1 MLANAPQE
9 DLFRAFGPHSLP
21 ESPLDTH
28 AHPPF
33 QKLHTADQLEASGTI
48 VPEDTTLLLEGSRDN
63 TADVLASLKAVAN
76 YRDDTTP
83 SLILGDFSSSPNMM
97 LDEKSYPITAGKL
110 LQQIFTY
117 NTLQIPDPQHIFHLV
132 TLFKRFLP
140 NSIAI
145 QPYQRKECEAA
156 HIAKTAETLEDYTQ
170 YCKEELNLSTDEIH
184 IILSD
189 HLAHLV
195 RFGISPWQAEAIC
208 MAYEEQLNRCL
219 LFTSSTVVRN
229 LLYSSFG
236 AFRED
241 NTMQNSAIG
250 LVCIKC
256 NKPINRPDKRC
267 DSCGHRPDPCPI
279 CKQKYSPWT
288 VTKRA
293 RNLEELKAA
302 AFKVTGD
309 GKPMEFLLA
318 PDDPA
323 WTGEKHDSEVKVQPL
338 PELPVLWQFCLT
350 CGHGAHAA
358 CLDHQQKI
366 PELGGRCPYYAC
378 GCACI
383 PGPYRDRIIRE
394 EEEERL
400 KATAGSVRGDRKSIG
415 DSGAV
420 KAARGLLGGEGGGM
434 KSVRVVEPKK

>member
-1 MLANAPQE
+1 M
-9 DLFRAFGPHSLP
+9 FRTFPSESPPDTRAHLSFQVPHST
-21 ESPLDTH
+21 DH
-28 AHPPF
+28 M
-33 QKLHTADQLEASGTI
+33 EASGTI
-48 VPEDTTLLLEGSRDN
+48 IPEDTTLRLEQPRIEFSPEGNDP
-63 TADVLASLKAVAN
+63 LATLKAIAH
-76 YRDDTTP
+76 YHGDITP
-83 SLILGDFSSSPNMM
+83 SLIPGDFSPRPNMM
-97 LDEKSYPITAGKL
+97 LDESAYPITAAKL
-110 LQQIFTY
+110 LQQTFAY
-117 NTLQIPDPQHIFHLV
+117 NTLQVPNPQHIFHLV
-132 TLFKRFLP
+132 TLLKRFLP
-140 NSIAI
+140 SSIAV
-145 QPYQRKECEAA
+145 QPFERDELESV
-156 HIAKTAETLEDYTQ
+156 HLAKTTETLEDYAQ

-184 IILSD
+184 TILSD
-189 HLAHLV
+189 HLTHLT

-236 AFRED
+236 TFRED

-293 RNLEELKAA
+293 KKLEELKLP
-302 AFKVTGD
+302 AFKMNGN
-309 GKPMEFLLA
+309 GKSMRLLLS
-318 PDDPA
+318 PDEPA
-323 WTGEKHDSEVKVQPL
+323 WTGEKKEFEVKVQPL

-366 PELGGRCPYYAC
+366 PELGGRCPYYGC

-394 EEEERL
+394 EEEERA
-400 KATAGSVRGDRKSIG
+400 KAMTVKGDRRSVG

-420 KAARGLLGGEGGGM
+420 KAVRGLLGGEGGGG
-434 KSVRVVEPKK
+434 KSVRVIEPKK

>member
-1 MLANAPQE
+1 
-9 DLFRAFGPHSLP
+9 
-21 ESPLDTH
+21 
-28 AHPPF
+28 
-33 QKLHTADQLEASGTI
+33 
-48 VPEDTTLLLEGSRDN
+48 
-63 TADVLASLKAVAN
+63 
-76 YRDDTTP
+76 
-83 SLILGDFSSSPNMM
+83 
-97 LDEKSYPITAGKL
+97 
-110 LQQIFTY
+110 
-117 NTLQIPDPQHIFHLV
+117 
-132 TLFKRFLP
+132 
-140 NSIAI
+140 
-145 QPYQRKECEAA
+145 
-156 HIAKTAETLEDYTQ
+156 
-170 YCKEELNLSTDEIH
+170 
-184 IILSD
+184 
-189 HLAHLV
+189 
-195 RFGISPWQAEAIC
+195 
-208 MAYEEQLNRCL
+208 
-219 LFTSSTVVRN
+219 
-229 LLYSSFG
+229 
-236 AFRED
+236 
-241 NTMQNSAIG
+241 MQNSAIG

-318 PDDPA
+318 PDEPA